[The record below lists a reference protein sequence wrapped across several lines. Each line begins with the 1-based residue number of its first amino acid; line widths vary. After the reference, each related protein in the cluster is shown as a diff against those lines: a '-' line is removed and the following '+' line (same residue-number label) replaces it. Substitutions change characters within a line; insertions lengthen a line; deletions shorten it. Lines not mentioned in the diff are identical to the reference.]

1 MKKSISI
8 LAFTLY
14 LFVNYSFGQNA
25 DLDLLKKI
33 NINHPCKLDGTFRFI
48 ANTTSAI
55 SIAIP
60 VVVVGDGFINNNHD
74 ISTKGIVMG
83 VSLLTAM
90 TLTTGLKFIIRRQRP
105 FDASGDI
112 DKKIDVGGFSF
123 PSGHTTAAFAIATS
137 LSLAFPKWYVIG
149 PSFLWAGSVAYS
161 RMFLGVHYP
170 VDILGGIVVGVGS
183 SFLCYSAQR
192 WIK

>member
-1 MKKSISI
+1 MKKSITIII
-8 LAFTLY
+8 LF
-14 LFVNYSFGQNA
+14 LFVNLSFGQNA
-25 DLDLLKKI
+25 DLELLKKI

-48 ANTTSAI
+48 ANSTGAI
-55 SIAIP
+55 SIATPFAIIGAGIITNKYE
-60 VVVVGDGFINNNHD
+60 VTN
-74 ISTKGIVMG
+74 KGIITG
-83 VSLLTAM
+83 VSLLTA
-90 TLTTGLKFIIRRQRP
+90 LAVTTGIKFVIRRERP
-105 FDASGDI
+105 FDASSDI
-112 DKKIDVGGFSF
+112 DKKIDVSGFSF

-137 LSLAFPKWYVIG
+137 LSLAFPRWYVIG